1 MSFKIIEYLEII
13 SEITTEW
20 TTKCPSCGG
29 KLKVKKEN
37 NAYLCV
43 TQHCTP
49 TEIRKSLGLKCRDAI
64 LTQTKYIQPL
74 PLINRNFGKI
84 DEYIP
89 QFTVEKNE
97 TLYYYNPHFTVKR
110 IDLGKNKKA
119 FYPYFRINNEW
130 VKSSQVS
137 AEDKFL
143 LSSFYHEDLITNPKE
158 SIIITE
164 GEKCTDFILREFGLK
179 CITPSGFGWSE
190 KWLKYHLARLNLNGI
205 LVIPDHDKVGLEK
218 AMLVQRVA
226 WTLDIPCSIKF
237 LYPILNENKDIADI
251 KDSEKDLIR
260 EAIHKIA

>member
-1 MSFKIIEYLEII
+1 MSFKIIDYLEII

-43 TQHCTP
+43 TQGCSP
-49 TEIRKSLGLKCRDAI
+49 KEIRKTLGLRCKESAFI
-64 LTQTKYIQPL
+64 QTKFIKPL
-74 PLINRNFGKI
+74 PLVEKKLGKI
-84 DEYIP
+84 TEYIP
-89 QFTVEKNE
+89 QFTVENNE

-110 IDLGKNKKA
+110 VDINKKKKA
-119 FYPYFRINNEW
+119 FYPYFRVNNEW

-137 AEDKFL
+137 TEDKFL
-143 LSSFYHEDLITNPKE
+143 LSSFYNEDLVTNPNE

-205 LVIPDHDKVGLEK
+205 LVIPDHDKTGLEK

-226 WTLDIPCSIKF
+226 WVLNIPCSIKF
-237 LYPILNENKDIADI
+237 LYPYLNEDKDIADI
-251 KDSEKDLIR
+251 EPSEKKIIL
-260 EAIHKIA
+260 EAILN